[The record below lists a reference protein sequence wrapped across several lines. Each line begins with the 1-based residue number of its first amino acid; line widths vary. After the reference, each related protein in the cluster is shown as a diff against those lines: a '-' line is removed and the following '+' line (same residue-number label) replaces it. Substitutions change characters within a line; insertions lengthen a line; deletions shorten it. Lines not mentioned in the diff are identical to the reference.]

1 MCRWK
6 RLKRFANILQ
16 GFDCFC
22 KIADTR
28 AWSGWGCETAGWES
42 EGWKFPSEISIQAR
56 AGVAGGAKVG
66 AKTQVAFF
74 NA

>member
-6 RLKRFANILQ
+6 RLKRFA
-16 GFDCFC
+16 FC
-22 KIADTR
+22 KDSIVFAKLLTR
-28 AWSGWGCETAGWES
+28 AWSGWGGETAGWES
-42 EGWKFPSEISIQAR
+42 EGWEFPSEISIQAR